1 MKTIKGNLVLEKDT
15 EFEESIT
22 VDGHIVGK
30 DGNAYDLKV
39 KGDILAWDI
48 SANNISAKD
57 ILANNISAKDI
68 LAWDISASNIS
79 AKDILAW
86 DISASNILARNISYY
101 AFCIAYNNI
110 ICKSICGQ
118 RDNSFHRCLDGKL
131 KIVGDEKHKYCSQC
145 GRELER

>member
-39 KGDILAWDI
+39 KGDILA
-48 SANNISAKD
+48 NNISAKD
-57 ILANNISAKDI
+57 ILANNISAGDI
-68 LAWDISASNIS
+68 LAWEILANNISAGDILAWEISANNIS
-79 AKDILAW
+79 AKD
-86 DISASNILARNISYY
+86 ISYY

-110 ICKSICGQ
+110 TCKSIFSQ
-118 RDNSFHRCLDGKL
+118 RKNSFHKCLDGKL
-131 KIVGDEKHKYCSQC
+131 TIVGDEKPKY
-145 GRELER
+145 